1 MPALPP
7 LALLLLFVGL
17 ASAAPLRAQSET
29 ETSVPAID
37 ASLTTVLV
45 RGYWED
51 GAAKGSYRVV
61 EISEGSE
68 EIRRRVIVQWLS
80 ETSES
85 EASVVASREIGP
97 LAGNVWSTSDPELVL
112 VKGHWYLT
120 VRTTSQVM
128 GQPDGT
134 LRVALGAPGKLG
146 PVIRR

>member
-1 MPALPP
+1 MHTTPRLS
-7 LALLLLFVGL
+7 LLLLFIGL
-17 ASAAPLRAQSET
+17 AFAAPLRAQSEA
-29 ETSVPAID
+29 ETALPAID

-45 RGYWED
+45 RGYWKE

-61 EISEGSE
+61 EITEGSE

-97 LAGNVWSTSDPELVL
+97 LAGNVWSTSDPDLVL

-120 VRTTSQVM
+120 VCTTSQPM

-134 LRVALGAPGKLG
+134 LRVGLGAPGKLG